1 MVSRFDIFRVEAD
14 EFHVARILNKL
25 LVISVCVLLP
35 YARASWACLS
45 LALWLP
51 LCLGSA
57 L

>member
-1 MVSRFDIFRVEAD
+1 MDSGFDIFRVEAD
-14 EFHVARILNKL
+14 EFTARILNK
-25 LVISVCVLLP
+25 VVATPICVLLFP
-35 YARASWACLS
+35 SARASWAWLS